1 LRRPVAEDWL
11 SVHEWGTHPEAYQYQ
26 VWGPNSER
34 QTQEFVSELIDT
46 WDVPDER
53 RVRWAWVADE
63 PNRGVIGAGELHIRS
78 RVHRQGEITYVVHP
92 DHWGRGYAT
101 MIGRLLLHEAFSGL
115 SLHRVSATCDPRN
128 LASAAVLRKLG
139 MTYEGR
145 LRQTLLLRDGW
156 RDSEVFSILES
167 EWEAV

>member
-1 LRRPVAEDWL
+1 
-11 SVHEWGTHPEAYQYQ
+11 

-78 RVHRQGEITYVVHP
+78 RVHRQGEITY
-92 DHWGRGYAT
+92 A
-101 MIGRLLLHEAFSGL
+101 
-115 SLHRVSATCDPRN
+115 
-128 LASAAVLRKLG
+128 
-139 MTYEGR
+139 
-145 LRQTLLLRDGW
+145 RD
-156 RDSEVFSILES
+156 DL
-167 EWEAV
+167 